1 MFVHN
6 KLMMSIETILDLN
19 HDMQSGS
26 SFVEAIKKK
35 ISLLGQLEGIPHEAL
50 ETDLNSI
57 ALKLEKIVIAVM
69 SVLVKGS
76 DLDAVL
82 CYICGNVPKIVCT
95 DGNTKV
101 RSTDYQ
107 NTLGSKYHFRTFS
120 FKFHL
125 NLIIDT
131 ISNMCF
137 YSQTSMDL

>member
-1 MFVHN
+1 MI
-6 KLMMSIETILDLN
+6 SIETILDLTQV
-19 HDMQSGS
+19 MQCGG

-35 ISLLGQLEGIPHEAL
+35 INLLGQLEGIPQDAL
-50 ETDLNSI
+50 ETDVNSI

-101 RSTDYQ
+101 SLSTRY
-107 NTLGSKYHFRTFS
+107 LKE
-120 FKFHL
+120 FKLYL
-125 NLIIDT
+125 N
-131 ISNMCF
+131 
-137 YSQTSMDL
+137 